1 MKTSTS
7 VWHRPSVTN
16 GLLLFGVI
24 CATASCDSGPVDP
37 TTYVGGAGFREE
49 QPVSFVRGAVPAYV
63 GEEYADV
70 QTALQDKP
78 DEPVAPTF

>member
-1 MKTSTS
+1 MKTSTR
-7 VWHRPSVTN
+7 VWLRPSITN
-16 GLLLFGVI
+16 GLLLSGVI
-24 CATASCDSGPVDP
+24 CIAASCDSGHVDP
-37 TTYVGGAGFREE
+37 ASYVGSAGFREE
-49 QPVSFVRGAVPAYV
+49 QPVSFVRATVPAYI